1 MIIKKHTD
9 LSLNSKNIPR
19 HIAIIMD
26 GNGRWAKSKKLP
38 RAIGHKNGVKSVQ
51 VISELCSKLKV
62 EYLTLYTLS
71 LENFSRP
78 QLELKSLMALL
89 SSTIKSEISKMKEN
103 NIKFNV
109 IGFRDKLPQK
119 INDQLDFAISETKN
133 NDGLKLNLALAYGA
147 RSELIHAISLLI
159 DQLKNDNLKID
170 DINEEIISQ
179 NLFTKNIPD
188 PDLLIR
194 TGGEN
199 RLSNFLL
206 WQSAYTELYF
216 SNKFWPDFNKED
228 LYEALHDYERRDRRF
243 GRVNL

>member
-1 MIIKKHTD
+1 MK
-9 LSLNSKNIPR
+9 LNNIPK

-103 NIKFNV
+103 NIKFNI

-119 INDQLDFAISETKN
+119 INAQLDFAISETKN

-159 DQLKNDNLKID
+159 DQLTNDNLKID

-179 NLFTKNIPD
+179 NLFTKDIPD

-216 SNKFWPDFNKED
+216 SNKFWPDFNKQD

>member
-1 MIIKKHTD
+1 MK
-9 LSLNSKNIPR
+9 LNNIPK

>member
-1 MIIKKHTD
+1 MK
-9 LSLNSKNIPR
+9 LNNIPK

-119 INDQLDFAISETKN
+119 INAQLDFAISETKN

-159 DQLKNDNLKID
+159 DQLTNDNLKID

-179 NLFTKNIPD
+179 NLFTKDIPD